1 MASWGATIL
10 ALRIQDFQIKVVDA
24 KARLHPLTA
33 NLIGL
38 EVLLL
43 VDLIMGLNY

>member
-24 KARLHPLTA
+24 KARLHSFTA
-33 NLIGL
+33 DLMSL
-38 EVLLL
+38 KVLLL
-43 VDLIMGLNY
+43 VDLMMGLNY